1 MNALYP
7 MQAPENYTATLHITQ
22 SALERLKEL
31 RSQEQEQD
39 VVLRITVLS
48 GGCSGF
54 QYKFAFEKAPGPED
68 LCFSYDGVQVITD
81 EISYELLKE
90 VTLDYVQ
97 ELIGAAFTLRNPNA
111 ANSCGCGNSF
121 SI

>member
-1 MNALYP
+1 MNDVYM
-7 MQAPENYTATLHITQ
+7 MQAPENYAATLHITQ
-22 SALERLKEL
+22 SALERLKVL
-31 RSQEQEQD
+31 MSQEKDGD

-54 QYKFAFEKAPGPED
+54 QYKFEFEKAAQRD
-68 LCFSYDGVQVITD
+68 DVCFSYDGVRVITD
-81 EISYELLKE
+81 EASYDLLQN
-90 VTLDYVQ
+90 VTLDYVH

-111 ANSCGCGNSF
+111 ASSCGCGNSF